1 MNAVSENVANRL
13 RNEGLTVNRISG
25 NDRYETALK
34 VAEKAISK
42 GVLEPDNVFLCS
54 GVSPADA
61 LSIASAAAKEKGIIL
76 LTDGNTLIK
85 GVENLIKSNFSIN
98 VKIIGGTAVIS
109 DNLKNKIETY
119 GKNTERI
126 SGNDRYETS
135 VKVYEKYY
143 KPSPSTARKKT
154 APPGNSP
161 P

>member
-98 VKIIGGTAVIS
+98 VKIIGGTAV
-109 DNLKNKIETY
+109 TH
-119 GKNTERI
+119 
-126 SGNDRYETS
+126 
-135 VKVYEKYY
+135 
-143 KPSPSTARKKT
+143 
-154 APPGNSP
+154 
-161 P
+161 